1 MTNSWTDIQNTDLA
15 IIMGGNAAE
24 AHPCGFKWVTEAKAN
39 RGAKLIVV
47 DPRFTRSASVAD
59 FYAPIRQ
66 GTDIAFLLGVISYC
80 MQNDKVQWE
89 YVKAFTNAPY
99 LIKEG
104 FGYADGLFTGYDE
117 TKRDYDRST
126 WNYDIGPDGYVISDD
141 TLQHP
146 RCVWQ
151 LLKKH
156 ASVFTPELVERIC
169 GTPKEKFLKVCEMI
183 GECSSKTK
191 TMTSMYALGWTQH
204 SSGSQNI
211 RTMAMLQLILG
222 NIGVRGGGMN
232 ALRGHS
238 NIQGL
243 TDLGLMSNLIPG
255 YLTLPNDTETTLDT
269 YMSTRGFKPLRPNQ
283 TSYWQNYKKFFV
295 SFQKAMWGEAA
306 TAENSFAYDWLPKLD
321 VSGYD
326 ILRTFQLMHEGKV
339 NGYFCQGFNILLSAP
354 NRRKITT
361 ALSKLK
367 FLVVMDPLQTETAR
381 FWENYGEH
389 NDVDTSKIQTEV
401 IELPVT
407 CFAEE
412 TGSLVNSGRWL
423 QWHWQGATPPGEAQ
437 HDIWIMAQIFLRLRA
452 LYQKE
457 GGTVPEPIVN
467 LDWRYKD
474 PGDPTPEELAKELNG
489 YATEDI
495 TDPNDPTKVVIAK
508 GKQLVNFS
516 VLRDDGKTS
525 SGCWIY
531 SGCFNEAG
539 NNMARRDNSDPDN
552 AGVFPNWAW
561 AWPLNRR
568 IIYNRASADVEGN
581 PWDPSRKLL
590 WWNGSKWTG
599 YDIPDIAPDAKP
611 GVVGPFI
618 MNAEGTGRLFALGQ
632 MRDGPFPAHYE
643 PFESPLANIVA
654 PKIRGNPVA
663 RIFKNDL
670 DQLGTADEFPYA
682 GTSYRLT
689 EHFHFWTKHVRFN
702 AVVQPEFFV
711 EIPEQL
717 AAEKGIKTGHWV
729 QVRSKRGAVKAKAVV
744 SKRINTLICDG
755 KPVHVIG
762 VPLHWAFI
770 GETKEGFG
778 PNTLTPFVGDA
789 NTDTPEFK
797 AFLVDIKPISGP
809 DVVTV
814 SEGAGA
820 EEGDFASLISD
831 TLGDRSRTD
840 F

>member
-389 NDVDTSKIQTEV
+389 NNVDSSKIQTEV

-689 EHFHFWTKHVRFN
+689 EHFHFWTKHALIN
-702 AVVQPEFFV
+702 SILQPEEFI
-711 EIPEQL
+711 EIGETL
-717 AAEKGIKTGHWV
+717 AKEKGIEQGGWV
-729 QVRSKRGAVKAKAVV
+729 RLSSKRGVIVCKAYVT
-744 SKRINTLICDG
+744 KRIRPLMVDG
-755 KPVHVIG
+755 KPTHVIG
-762 VPLHWAFI
+762 VPIHW
-770 GETKEGFG
+770 GFTG
-778 PNTLTPFVGDA
+778 QARKGYGANTLTPSVGDA
-789 NTDTPEFK
+789 NTQTPEFK
-797 AFLVDIKPISGP
+797 AFLVN
-809 DVVTV
+809 V
-814 SEGAGA
+814 E
-820 EEGDFASLISD
+820 
-831 TLGDRSRTD
+831 RTTAPVA
-840 F
+840 